1 MSHPLNFEYRTQ
13 QSHNDSLM
21 NPQISPIFS
30 HFQTRPL
37 LASNLPETTPLSTD
51 LGKSTI
57 QARQGAEGWRLPD
70 GEVLTH
76 PQIEKISQ
84 EENSCYILKNGEITK
99 VEAFSQATNRYYS
112 LMPTEEAPTMLI
124 SGIPMHRIKGTTPM
138 MDTRQKIKALGKP
151 YGNILD
157 TTMGLGYTAIMAAK
171 TARSVITIE
180 FDPAVLAI
188 CQSNPWSAGL
198 FTHPAISR
206 LIGDSYDLVEV
217 FPDETF
223 NAILHD
229 PPTFNLAGQLYS
241 QDLYNSFFR
250 ILKPNGRLF
259 HYIGNPDSRTGA
271 SVGRGVV
278 QRLKR
283 AGFSVASK
291 DRAFGV
297 LAQKS
302 AH

>member
-1 MSHPLNFEYRTQ
+1 
-13 QSHNDSLM
+13 M
-21 NPQISPIFS
+21 NPQITPIFS
-30 HFQTRPL
+30 HYQTKPL
-37 LASNLPETTPLSTD
+37 LASHLPDIISLSTD
-51 LGKSTI
+51 LGLSTI
-57 QARQGAEGWRLPD
+57 QARHCTDGWLLATGD
-70 GEVLTH
+70 VLTH
-76 PQIEKISQ
+76 TQIEKISQ
-84 EENSCYILKNGEITK
+84 EENSCYTLHNGEITK
-99 VEAFSQATNRYYS
+99 VEIFSPATNRYYS

-124 SGIPMHRIKGTTPM
+124 SGIPMHRIKATTPM

-151 YGNILD
+151 YGHILD

-171 TARSVITIE
+171 TALSVVTIE
-180 FDPAVLAI
+180 FDPAVLTI

-206 LIGDSYDLVEV
+206 LIGDSYDLVEI

-241 QDLYNSFFR
+241 QDIYDSFYR
-250 ILKPNGRLF
+250 ILKPSGRLF
-259 HYIGNPDSRTGA
+259 HYIGNPESRTGA
-271 SVGRGVV
+271 SVGKGVV
-278 QRLKR
+278 ERLKR
-283 AGFSVASK
+283 AGFSVAPK

-302 AH
+302 TH